1 MLWHI
6 WHKMLKQKDRGLL
19 WGVSKHMPAI
29 GKSSPGELTMDF
41 DPFLSDSA
49 ATHLLW
55 FHYNPQWLLLHT
67 RLQGREIITL
77 PSHHTAQLLSVWISA
92 LTISK
97 EVL

>member
-1 MLWHI
+1 MAHLAQDAKTKRQGFVVGSVKTHASHW
-6 WHKMLKQKDRGLL
+6 Q
-19 WGVSKHMPAI
+19 
-29 GKSSPGELTMDF
+29 SSPGELTMDF